1 MEHKSSKKISASEFV
16 QKNLAVLFIAL
27 GGLLLAVLV
36 LAAVPGLYAVGWHY
50 AACFFLVVGCWL
62 CRKLGRQKLAM
73 ALVVL
78 TCVVAVAGFF
88 LVYAGPFAQ
97 SGKTMGMYIGRYGLF
112 TLPIFL
118 FPCIAGLIAAWS
130 GEH

>member
-88 LVYAGPFAQ
+88 LVYAGPFAG
-97 SGKTMGMYIGRYGLF
+97 SGKTLAMYVGRYGAV
-112 TLPIFL
+112 TLPVFL
-118 FPCIAGLIAAWS
+118 FPLAAVIMAAR
-130 GEH
+130 GRKR